1 MGLIKV
7 DSEIITS
14 STASVTLTGIN
25 STDPHMLVITN
36 FTPVTDNVYLRLRVT
51 ASGSEVSTSNYDY
64 AQLLFRSGAS
74 FLDMGSANGDVV
86 NFNNHS
92 NGTADGETVNAI
104 AYLQNFNNA
113 NHYSSI
119 TLQETGRDTSGDDNG
134 TIGGIIYTVAEAHD
148 GVKLWWS
155 SGNIAKGKAI
165 LYRMVV

>member
-36 FTPVTDNVYLRLRVT
+36 FTPVTDNVYLRFRVT

-92 NGTADGETVNAI
+92 NGTADGETINAI

-113 NHYSSI
+113 NHYSTI

>member
-1 MGLIKV
+1 MGLVKV
-7 DSEIITS
+7 DSAIITS
-14 STASVTLTGIN
+14 STASATLTGIN

-36 FTPVTDNVYLRLRVT
+36 FTPVSDNVYLRFRVT

-64 AQLLFRSGAS
+64 AQMLFRSGTS
-74 FLDMGSANGDVV
+74 FLDMGGANGDVV
-86 NFNNHS
+86 NLNNHS
-92 NGTADGETVNAI
+92 NGTSDGETVNAI

-155 SGNIAKGKAI
+155 SGNIAEGKAV
-165 LYRMVV
+165 LYRMVI